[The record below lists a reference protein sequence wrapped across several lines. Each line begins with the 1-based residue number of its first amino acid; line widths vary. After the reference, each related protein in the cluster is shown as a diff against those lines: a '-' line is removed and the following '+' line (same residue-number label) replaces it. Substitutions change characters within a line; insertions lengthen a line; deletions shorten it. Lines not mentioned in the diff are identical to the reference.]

1 MWGRVWEGTMLL
13 APFSACFQSLSP
25 IATSKLDPSGAGSR
39 VGGLVY
45 VLGPCGSL
53 QGTLLWGWEFLPLP
67 PQPPQVFS
75 VRGLRLYFPE
85 LEAWVVQFVL
95 LPSCS
100 SWFICTRMWDCPV
113 HQLLPRHESSLPG
126 CPSAPLLQVWMNVS
140 SLTTWLSDFHTV
152 RFSVS
157 SDCFFVYKF
166 VVVLLLVVQG
176 GTVCLPMPP
185 SCRK

>member
-1 MWGRVWEGTMLL
+1 MTSCQAGS
-13 APFSACFQSLSP
+13 FSRCLNPHRFFQSE
-25 IATSKLDPSGAGSR
+25 
-39 VGGLVY
+39 V
-45 VLGPCGSL
+45 
-53 QGTLLWGWEFLPLP
+53 
-67 PQPPQVFS
+67 
-75 VRGLRLYFPE
+75 LRLYFPE
-85 LEAWVVQFVL
+85 LEPWVAQSVS

-140 SLTTWLSDFHTV
+140 SLTAWLSDFHTV

-157 SDCFFVYKF
+157 SDFFVYKF
-166 VVVLLLVVQG
+166 VVALLLVVHG